1 MTSSESVMLLR
12 DAGSG
17 SDESASS
24 SLPPASHRSR
34 RFRTAPLMTPKMPP
48 GVPNVIVNEAAERFS
63 FYGMKGIL
71 VVFMTHHLR
80 DAAGRPDV
88 LSEAAAR
95 EYYHAFTSAVY
106 LTPIGGALL
115 AEGVIGKYRTIVYL
129 SVVYC
134 GGHLVLALNE
144 TRAGLVGGLF
154 LIALGSG
161 GIKPCVSAVLGDQ
174 FGEMNQHLM
183 SSTFAYFYLA
193 INFGAFTSTLLTPYL
208 LEHVGSHAAFGVPGV
223 AMAVAT
229 LVFWSG
235 RYKYAHVPADRRFC
249 RETCSKEGAVL
260 LGRLLGLFVF
270 FAAFWSL
277 CEDHLPSSPI
287 ISNHL
292 QSSPF
297 ISLHLPS
304 SPLATLSPLA
314 QTTSRAPRGC
324 CRRRRWTAT
333 SAASSGCPRRSY
345 ARLAP
350 QTFPRR
356 RPSPHTLPDARA
368 AATPLRP
375 GTAFGLTLRPECR
388 EECHLWEARS
398 SPRLAF

>member
-287 ISNHL
+287 ISHHLPSSPMSTPPRDSLIISLHL
-292 QSSPF
+292 QSSPI
-297 ISLHLPS
+297 ISNHLPS
-304 SPLATLSPLA
+304 SPFISPRNSLASRADDQSGSAWVLQAEKMDRHFGGVEWLPS
-314 QTTSRAPRGC
+314 QIVRAPR
-324 CRRRRWTAT
+324 
-333 SAASSGCPRRSY
+333 ASDLPS
-345 ARLAP
+345 P
-350 QTFPRR
+350 QT
-356 RPSPHTLPDARA
+356 LA
-368 AATPLRP
+368 AHPP
-375 GTAFGLTLRPECR
+375 
-388 EECHLWEARS
+388 
-398 SPRLAF
+398 